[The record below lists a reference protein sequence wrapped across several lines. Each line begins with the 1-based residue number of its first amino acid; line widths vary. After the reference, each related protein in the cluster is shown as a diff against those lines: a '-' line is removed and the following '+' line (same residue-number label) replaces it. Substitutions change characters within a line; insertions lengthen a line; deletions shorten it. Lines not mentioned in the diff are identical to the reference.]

1 VKADRSTSQRLPHW
15 PRTNRAE
22 HLAERQEHL
31 RSLSHWSSA
40 HHHVLEWPVPSETLA
55 NFQEC
60 LSGHMVL
67 PVGVVGPLSINVGQY
82 TLSDTGEVQ
91 ELARQD
97 DQVFVPLAH
106 TEGGLS
112 ASIQRGISA
121 VALAGGVKTYVLADR
136 MTRDSCFVF
145 RSTEEALAL
154 ARWVESRV
162 AEMSQWLTATAQ
174 TSRNTHHVSERQ
186 RGETEAEL
194 SREDRDR
201 DRDSE
206 ARIETEGKQ
215 NTPTAVISS
224 HAVLREVQ
232 THVIG
237 PMCHLLYRFTT
248 GDACGPNM
256 MTRNSY
262 ALNEQFVREKFTRDS
277 GITPLHVFL
286 ETNMGGDKKPSH
298 AFFQFPGHGKVAMA
312 EATLPG
318 AVLRRVLRVS
328 ADNVVVLEHAGLHG
342 AHASGMQSFAFTP
355 ASAVAAI
362 FAATGQD
369 LGMVGTSSMTHA
381 TVTRIDDGIH
391 LTIRFSGLE
400 VGTVG
405 GGTSLPHAQSYL
417 QLMNCLGAG
426 KIYRFA
432 QIIAATALCLELSAA
447 ASMATTGSE
456 NFLQAHF
463 ERGGVR

>member
-1 VKADRSTSQRLPHW
+1 VKSERSASRQLPHW
-15 PRTNRAE
+15 PRANRPE
-22 HLAERQEHL
+22 QLAERQNHL
-31 RSLSHWSSA
+31 RSLSHWQA
-40 HHHVLEWPVPSETLA
+40 TYHHVLDWPIPAEGLA

-60 LSGHMVL
+60 LTGHLVL
-67 PVGVVGPLSINVGQY
+67 PVGVVGPLSVNLGQY
-82 TLSDTGEVQ
+82 TLTGEGDVQ
-91 ELARQD
+91 EQARQD
-97 DQVFVPLAH
+97 DRVFVPLAH

-154 ARWVESRV
+154 AHWVESRT
-162 AEMSQWLTATAQ
+162 AEMAEWLTGATKA
-174 TSRNTHHVSERQ
+174 TRNQQPV
-186 RGETEAEL
+186 TEAE
-194 SREDRDR
+194 RET
-201 DRDSE
+201 E
-206 ARIETEGKQ
+206 TGTEIETEKKRA
-215 NTPTAVISS
+215 TTAAVISS

-232 THVIG
+232 THVLG

-256 MTRNSY
+256 MTRNAY
-262 ALNEQFVREKFTRDS
+262 ALNQKFVLARFPVEA

-298 AFFQFPGHGKVAMA
+298 AFFQFPGHGKVVVA

-318 AVLRRVLRVS
+318 SVLRRVLRVS
-328 ADNVVVLEHAGLHG
+328 ADAIVALEHAGLHG

-355 ASAVAAI
+355 ASSVAAI

-369 LGMVGTSSMTHA
+369 LGMVGTSSMTQA
-381 TVTRIDDGIH
+381 TVTRVEDGIH

-405 GGTSLPHAQSYL
+405 GGTSLPHARAYL
-417 QLMNCLGAG
+417 QLMDCLGAG
-426 KIYRFA
+426 KVYRFA

>member
-1 VKADRSTSQRLPHW
+1 MKPSRPISRQLPHW
-15 PRTNRAE
+15 PRANRPE
-22 HLAERQEHL
+22 QIAERQDHL
-31 RSLSHWSSA
+31 RSLSHWQEA
-40 HHHVLEWPVPSETLA
+40 HHHVLEWPISAEVLA

-67 PVGVVGPLSINVGQY
+67 PIAVVGPLSLNLGQY
-82 TLSDTGEVQ
+82 SLTEGGAVRENL
-91 ELARQD
+91 RQD

-121 VALAGGVKTYVLADR
+121 IALSGGVKTYVLADR
-136 MTRDSCFVF
+136 MTRDSCFVL

-154 ARWVESRV
+154 ARWVETHV
-162 AEMSQWLTATAQ
+162 ADMKEWLTTFVETARSTQHAT
-174 TSRNTHHVSERQ
+174 ER
-186 RGETEAEL
+186 EAETKK
-194 SREDRDR
+194 
-201 DRDSE
+201 
-206 ARIETEGKQ
+206 ARS
-215 NTPTAVISS
+215 PSVISS

-232 THVIG
+232 THVVG

-256 MTRNSY
+256 VTRNAY
-262 ALNEQFVREKFTRDS
+262 TLNQDFVLTRFSRDT
-277 GITPLHVFL
+277 GVTPLRIFL
-286 ETNMGGDKKPSH
+286 ETNMGGDKKPSY
-298 AFFQFPGHGKVAMA
+298 AFFQFPGHGKTVVA

-318 AVLRRVLRVS
+318 SVLRRVLRVK
-328 ADNVVVLEHAGLHG
+328 ADDVVVLEHAGLHG

-369 LGMVGTSSMTHA
+369 LGMVGTSSMTQA
-381 TVTRIDDGIH
+381 TATRIGDGIH

-400 VGTVG
+400 VGTIG

-417 QLMNCLGAG
+417 QLMDCLGAG
-426 KIYRFA
+426 KVYRFA

>member
-1 VKADRSTSQRLPHW
+1 MKPVGKLPHW
-15 PRTNRAE
+15 PRTNRRD
-22 HLAERQEHL
+22 HLAERQAHL
-31 RSLSHWSSA
+31 RSLSHWQDA
-40 HHHVLEWPVPSETLA
+40 HHHVLDWPVPPETLA

-67 PVGVVGPLSINVGQY
+67 PVGVVGPLSIILGQY
-82 TLSDTGEVQ
+82 TLSDTGAVQ
-91 ELARQD
+91 ELTRLAD
-97 DQVFVPLAH
+97 HVFVPLAH

-112 ASIQRGISA
+112 ASIQRGMSA
-121 VALAGGVKTYVLADR
+121 VTLAGGVKTYVLADR

-154 ARWVESRV
+154 ARWVESR
-162 AEMSQWLTATAQ
+162 ADEMSQWLTST
-174 TSRNTHHVSERQ
+174 RQ
-186 RGETEAEL
+186 RSETE
-194 SREDRDR
+194 REKRR
-201 DRDSE
+201 VV
-206 ARIETEGKQ
+206 
-215 NTPTAVISS
+215 PTAVISS

-248 GDACGPNM
+248 DDACGPNM
-256 MTRNSY
+256 MTRNAF
-262 ALNEQFVREKFTRDS
+262 ALNQQFVLERFTRES
-277 GITPLHVFL
+277 GIAPLHVFL

-298 AFFQFPGHGKVAMA
+298 AFFQFPGHGKVVVA
-312 EATLPG
+312 EATIPG
-318 AVLRRVLRVS
+318 AVLRRVLRVN
-328 ADNVVVLEHAGLHG
+328 AENVVALEHAGLHG

-369 LGMVGTSSMTHA
+369 LGMVGTSSMAQA
-381 TVTRIDDGIH
+381 TATRFDDGIH

-405 GGTSLPHAQSYL
+405 GGTTLPHAQSYL
-417 QLMNCLGAG
+417 QLMDCLGAG
-426 KIYRFA
+426 KVYRFA

-463 ERGGVR
+463 ERGGERHKVSD